1 MLFLF
6 SGGTIFPNPSTGTS
20 FISIESVNFKQDE
33 QWTYTVFDI
42 SGKRILSGQ
51 ETNRMTEVSLSTG
64 VYIVRVNYNGAWHT
78 KKLLM
83 H

>member
-1 MLFLF
+1 
-6 SGGTIFPNPSTGTS
+6 
-20 FISIESVNFKQDE
+20 
-33 QWTYTVFDI
+33 
-42 SGKRILSGQ
+42 
-51 ETNRMTEVSLSTG
+51 MTEVSLPTG